1 VRLLQGDYPNFGF
14 QIKSG
19 RMIAAPGEAVM
30 GYAVFEMLDV
40 QIGDTI
46 EILVEGEPI
55 RLTLVGRHTESLNL
69 NNVIITSLDT
79 YQKQIVS
86 NIQPDTYYLRLNDYA
101 KAEELRREWLDQF
114 QGLINVSVVKQEPMA
129 SVVQLKNLIV
139 SMAVMLMLVAA
150 ANLMST
156 SLLNIRERLRDFG
169 IQKTL
174 GLTPAQI
181 ATSVIVGTVLITL
194 VALLIGVTLG
204 IVVMESFIQQVGIA
218 IGAGTDFYLIH
229 WGGMSLLLPI
239 LVVIAVLS
247 SLLPAMRAAR
257 LEVTE
262 ALRYE

>member
-1 VRLLQGDYPNFGF
+1 
-14 QIKSG
+14 
-19 RMIAAPGEAVM
+19 MIAAPGEAVM

-55 RLTLVGRHTESLNL
+55 QLTLVGRHAENLGL

-79 YQKQIVS
+79 YQKQVAS
-86 NIQPDTYYLRLNDYA
+86 NVQPNTYYLRLNNYG

-114 QGLINVSVVKQEPMA
+114 QGLINVSVVQEKPVS

-139 SMAVMLMLVAA
+139 SMAVILMLVAA

-156 SLLNIRERLRDFG
+156 SLLSIRERVRDFG

-181 ATSVIVGTVLITL
+181 AASVVVGTVLITL
-194 VALLIGVTLG
+194 IALLLGVTLG
-204 IVVMESFIQQVGIA
+204 MVVVENFIRQVGVA
-218 IGAGTDFYLIH
+218 IGAGPDFYLIH
-229 WGGMSLLLPI
+229 WGGISLLLPI
-239 LVVIAVLS
+239 QLVVAVVS
-247 SLLPAMRAAR
+247 SMLPAMRAAR

-262 ALRYE
+262 ALSYE